1 MVPLRPS
8 LNIFFTSP
16 AHRNIWGNCLHFRV
30 LADLPFTSITGGLE
44 KLSERKKA
52 GGIMATGFQR
62 LVLVTGIEP
71 ATYCLQD
78 SCATVAPHQ
87 LQRRAYYDTIQRASS
102 LPDYAANLLHAYGC
116 HWP

>member
-1 MVPLRPS
+1 
-8 LNIFFTSP
+8 
-16 AHRNIWGNCLHFRV
+16 
-30 LADLPFTSITGGLE
+30 
-44 KLSERKKA
+44 
-52 GGIMATGFQR
+52 MATGFQR

-102 LPDYAANLLHAYGC
+102 LPDCAANLLHAYEC
-116 HWP
+116 HWPYLNSSAHLI